1 MSQLDVEL
9 AHAGEETTLSP
20 KMLLLEQLRITPEK
34 QLEPMEFLFR
44 LFGRP
49 CFPRR
54 ELVAITGK
62 AKSGKTFVTSMLMAK
77 GASPLPPPTGEGVL
91 KRNVDKPLSI
101 LWYDTEQSDESTQ
114 DVLCNRIMKML
125 ASEEHGKTQKNIFC
139 ENPCESVA
147 KKTLY
152 DIFNVRSVGW
162 KERRSLLREAVERYE
177 HDLVIVDGIRDLV
190 NDINDG
196 VLAQE
201 VMEELLHLA
210 TEKNCCIVCVL
221 HQNKG
226 SEDHNLRGWI
236 GTELMN
242 KAFEVYA
249 CEKMM
254 PQRIFKME
262 QTLTRKYD
270 IEQTLYFEVGEDGL
284 PKASPLPP
292 PTGGS
297 DLGRERLPSIN
308 RDYIVHEDDGS
319 WRFDVMKLFLAA
331 FQGENELQGSVLRER
346 VMQLSGIVIP
356 FKYNQLLHQALEQ
369 KVIEKMQRDGLTVY
383 QLAPSEVSSPLLY
396 LSPYGGLR
404 YEGETSRTPKY
415 LRPRISLIPRISK
428 CRRKFYNTNYLFNED

>member
-1 MSQLDVEL
+1 MDDKVMSQLDVEL

-20 KMLLLEQLRITPEK
+20 KMLLLEKMRITPEK

-62 AKSGKTFVTSMLMAK
+62 AKSGKTFVTSMLMACCNMRDVL
-77 GASPLPPPTGEGVL
+77 SFHREHEPPLRV
-91 KRNVDKPLSI
+91 

-114 DVLCNRIMKML
+114 DILKNRVLQMIHKTNTNHTNITNEKDSLDLFNSC
-125 ASEEHGKTQKNIFC
+125 SEEQSVPSVQSVVEKTFD
-139 ENPCESVA
+139 V
-147 KKTLY
+147 
-152 DIFNVRSVGW
+152 FNVRAVEW
-162 KERRSLLREAVERYE
+162 KERRSLLKEAVERYE
-177 HDLVIVDGIRDLV
+177 PDLVIVDGIRDLV

-210 TEKNCCIVCVL
+210 TQKNCCIVCVL

-254 PQRIFKME
+254 PQRVFKLE

-270 IEQTLYFEVGEDGL
+270 IEQALYFEVGEDGL
-284 PKASPLPP
+284 PKTSPLPP
-292 PTGGS
+292 PTGGG
-297 DLGRERLPSIN
+297 DLSRERLPSIN

-319 WRFDVMKLFLAA
+319 WRFDVHRLFLAA
-331 FQGENELQGSVLRER
+331 FQNADELQGSVLRER

-369 KVIEKMQRDGLTVY
+369 KVIEKSQRDGLTVY
-383 QLAPSEVSSPLLY
+383 QPAP
-396 LSPYGGLR
+396 
-404 YEGETSRTPKY
+404 
-415 LRPRISLIPRISK
+415 
-428 CRRKFYNTNYLFNED
+428 F

>member
-20 KMLLLEQLRITPEK
+20 KMLLLEKMRITPEK

-62 AKSGKTFVTSMLMAK
+62 AKSGKTFVTSMLMACCQSRDVLAFQRI
-77 GASPLPPPTGEGVL
+77 GDEPLRV
-91 KRNVDKPLSI
+91 

-114 DVLCNRIMKML
+114 DILKNRIMTL
-125 ASEEHGKTQKNIFC
+125 IKTTTDLTDSTDNNSCNSCNSLFEKNID
-139 ENPCESVA
+139 V
-147 KKTLY
+147 
-152 DIFNVRSVGW
+152 FNVRGVAW
-162 KERRSLLREAVERYE
+162 KERRDLLREAVTRCKP
-177 HDLVIVDGIRDLV
+177 DLVIVDGIRDLV

-201 VMEELLHLA
+201 VMEELMHLA
-210 TEKNCCIVCVL
+210 TQKNCCIVCVL

-254 PQRIFKME
+254 PQRVFKLE

-270 IEQTLYFEVGEDGL
+270 IEQALYFEVGEDGL
-284 PKASPLPP
+284 PKTSPLPP
-292 PTGGS
+292 PTGGG
-297 DLGRERLPSIN
+297 DLSRERLPSIN

-319 WRFDVMKLFLAA
+319 WRFDVHRLFLAA
-331 FQGENELQGSVLRER
+331 FQNADELQGSVLRER

-369 KVIEKMQRDGLTVY
+369 KVIEKSQRDGLTVY
-383 QLAPSEVSSPLLY
+383 QPAP
-396 LSPYGGLR
+396 
-404 YEGETSRTPKY
+404 
-415 LRPRISLIPRISK
+415 
-428 CRRKFYNTNYLFNED
+428 F